1 MRFCPQC
8 GAALVAGAKFC
19 VECGAR
25 LTPAA
30 VSIPAQTP
38 PAAGSRPRFTSAF
51 IAVMAGML
59 VVGLAAAALILR
71 NLPERE
77 RAIAQ
82 VAEPGGGGNSG
93 MPPNHPAIKIPKTAV
108 DFINDLDRRAH
119 AKPNDLTLW
128 TRLGDV
134 TSRAAMFDP
143 AYYNRALAAYGHV
156 LKLDPDNPAALRGV
170 GNINY
175 DLHNYDQA
183 IAAYEH
189 YLKQKPADADVLTD
203 LGTMYLS
210 SGNPDQA
217 VLQYKKALL
226 ADPKFF
232 QAYYNLGVAYGEENQ
247 GAQARA
253 SLEHALKLA
262 PDDRTRG
269 EVRQMLA
276 SLSGSGSGA
285 ASAIEPAPAATFQG
299 AVEQMV
305 RALPIAGRKVTSVQW
320 PANDHAK
327 VALQDF
333 PMDSMPP
340 FARAKFLTDLNS
352 AVRDEMGAYHV
363 AGPIAVD
370 LVDAGTG
377 NVMQRVTINAAG
389 ASAASAAPPSAMN
402 PPSGGDFHGAV
413 DQMMRELPVAGSK
426 VQALRWS
433 APTKATVLMDNFPM
447 DSMPPF
453 IRAKFL
459 DHVKAGLENAKRT
472 HNVSATVELDIADA
486 ASGRVMESVSQ

>member
-19 VECGAR
+19 VECGEP

-30 VSIPAQTP
+30 VSPA
-38 PAAGSRPRFTSAF
+38 PAETAPTAASRDFTWAFLAVIAGL
-51 IAVMAGML
+51 L
-59 VVGLAAAALILR
+59 VAGLAAAALILR
-71 NLPERE
+71 NNPAAKEARTL
-77 RAIAQ
+77 AT
-82 VAEPGGGGNSG
+82 AESGETGNAG
-93 MPPNHPAIKIPKTAV
+93 MPANHPAIKIPKTAV

-119 AKPNDLTLW
+119 ARPNDLTLW
-128 TRLGDV
+128 TQLGDV

-143 AYYNRALAAYGHV
+143 AYSNRALEAYGHV
-156 LKLDPDNPAALRGV
+156 LKRDPDNPAALRGV

-217 VLQYKKALL
+217 VLQYKQALL
-226 ADPKFF
+226 ANPKFF

-253 SLEHALKLA
+253 SFVQALALA

-269 EVRQMLA
+269 EIKQMLA
-276 SLSGSGSGA
+276 SLSGAGSGA
-285 ASAIEPAPAATFQG
+285 PSSIEPASASTFQG
-299 AVEQMV
+299 SVEQMV
-305 RALPIAGRKVTSVQW
+305 RALPIAGQKVTSVQW
-320 PANDHAK
+320 PANNHAR
-327 VALQDF
+327 VMLQDF
-333 PMDSMPP
+333 PMASMPP
-340 FARAKFLTDLNS
+340 FARVKFLANLRS
-352 AVRDEMGAYHV
+352 AMLAEMQAYHV
-363 AGPIAVD
+363 VGPVIVD
-370 LVDAGTG
+370 LVDAGSG
-377 NVMQRVTINAAG
+377 KMMGSVAVTA
-389 ASAASAAPPSAMN
+389 AAPVNGAPGAAMN
-402 PPSGGDFHGAV
+402 PASGGDFHGAV
-413 DQMMRELPVAGSK
+413 DQMMRGLPIAGSK
-426 VQALRWS
+426 VQSLQWS
-433 APTKATVLMDNFPM
+433 APMKATVLMDNFPM

-459 DHVKAGLENAKRT
+459 DHVKAGLQDAKRT

>member
-19 VECGAR
+19 VECGER
-25 LTPAA
+25 LTPVA
-30 VSIPAQTP
+30 VSSAPAETA
-38 PAAGSRPRFTSAF
+38 PAAGSRARFTWAF
-51 IAVMAGML
+51 LAVMAGML
-59 VVGLAAAALILR
+59 VAGLAAAALILR
-71 NLPERE
+71 NLPEWE
-77 RAIAQ
+77 RTIET
-82 VAEPGGGGNSG
+82 AESGRMGNSG
-93 MPPNHPAIKIPKTAV
+93 MPANHPAIKIPKTAV

-119 AKPNDLTLW
+119 AKLHDLALW
-128 TRLGDV
+128 TQLGDV
-134 TSRAAMFDP
+134 TSRAAMFDS
-143 AYYNRALAAYGHV
+143 AYHNRALAAYGHV

-226 ADPKFF
+226 GDPKFF
-232 QAYYNLGVAYGEENQ
+232 QAYYNLGVAYSEENQ

-253 SLEHALKLA
+253 SFEQALKLA

-269 EVRQMLA
+269 EVKQMLA
-276 SLSGSGSGA
+276 SLSGAGSEA
-285 ASAIEPAPAATFQG
+285 VSAIEPAAAPTFQG
-299 AVEQMV
+299 SVEQMI
-305 RALPIAGRKVTSVQW
+305 RDLPIAGHKVTSVQW
-320 PANDHAK
+320 PANNHAR
-327 VALQDF
+327 VVLQDF

-340 FARAKFLTDLNS
+340 FARVKFLANLKS
-352 AVRDEMGAYHV
+352 AVRAEMNAYHV
-363 AGPIAVD
+363 VGSLAVD
-370 LVDAGTG
+370 VVDAGSG
-377 NVMQRVTINAAG
+377 KVMESVTIIVAEPPAG
-389 ASAASAAPPSAMN
+389 SAPPASAINPAP
-402 PPSGGDFHGAV
+402 GGDFHGAV
-413 DQMMRELPVAGSK
+413 DHMMRGLPIAGSK

-433 APTKATVLMDNFPM
+433 APLKATVLMDNFPM

-453 IRAKFL
+453 MRAKFL
-459 DHVKAGLENAKRT
+459 DHVKAGLQNAKRT
-472 HNVSATVELDIADA
+472 HNISATVELDIADA
-486 ASGRVMESVSQ
+486 ASGRVMEAVSQ